1 MDRIP
6 VYVMTGFLGSGKS
19 HRLNDILAQRRY
31 RKCLVIL
38 SEKGRTD
45 VSTEDKIV
53 LDASSLSDEELVE
66 KAGRIIRDHWIGEI
80 WWEWNGMRPFSDWEH
95 LIYETHLSRLM
106 EPKRVYFSADENFV
120 NFFLGKTGTAI
131 LTQLESADEI
141 LFFANDEKG
150 KGVKKAGK
158 KLSAWNPSASFRIVT
173 PKSAGNLYVR
183 SGRFTDHFKG
193 LWQRR
198 LDIFILLWSFLF
210 LAAALLTRE
219 ENLLRISLLAVGITL
234 QTLPFVL
241 IGVLLSTGMQ
251 LYSSRPPWE
260 IYLRKHPVLS
270 VPLALIG
277 GFFFPFCDCAL
288 TPLFRGFCKRGVPVA
303 ITMIFLMAGPLTNPV
318 VLVSTWYAFGG
329 DLSMVGG
336 RLLLGWLNAVLV
348 GATFAFYK
356 KNPLKAFS
364 GPQGTEELIPSEKDS
379 KASLFLL
386 HSRYEFWYTFR
397 YVIMGAWLAAIFQV
411 SIRPILEGAGLTSG
425 VSSVLCMML
434 IAFCLSLCATSDAM
448 IGKSLSLSM
457 APSSVMGFLL
467 LGPVMDLRNVLLMS
481 SMCRKSFVIRWAL
494 VTILTTFACSMLFVF
509 LKGGV

>member
-1 MDRIP
+1 M
-6 VYVMTGFLGSGKS
+6 
-19 HRLNDILAQRRY
+19 
-31 RKCLVIL
+31 
-38 SEKGRTD
+38 
-45 VSTEDKIV
+45 
-53 LDASSLSDEELVE
+53 
-66 KAGRIIRDHWIGEI
+66 
-80 WWEWNGMRPFSDWEH
+80 
-95 LIYETHLSRLM
+95 
-106 EPKRVYFSADENFV
+106 
-120 NFFLGKTGTAI
+120 
-131 LTQLESADEI
+131 
-141 LFFANDEKG
+141 
-150 KGVKKAGK
+150 
-158 KLSAWNPSASFRIVT
+158 T

>member
-1 MDRIP
+1 M
-6 VYVMTGFLGSGKS
+6 S
-19 HRLNDILAQRRY
+19 
-31 RKCLVIL
+31 
-38 SEKGRTD
+38 
-45 VSTEDKIV
+45 
-53 LDASSLSDEELVE
+53 
-66 KAGRIIRDHWIGEI
+66 
-80 WWEWNGMRPFSDWEH
+80 
-95 LIYETHLSRLM
+95 
-106 EPKRVYFSADENFV
+106 
-120 NFFLGKTGTAI
+120 
-131 LTQLESADEI
+131 
-141 LFFANDEKG
+141 
-150 KGVKKAGK
+150 
-158 KLSAWNPSASFRIVT
+158 
-173 PKSAGNLYVR
+173 
-183 SGRFTDHFKG
+183 
-193 LWQRR
+193 
-198 LDIFILLWSFLF
+198 
-210 LAAALLTRE
+210 
-219 ENLLRISLLAVGITL
+219 
-234 QTLPFVL
+234 
-241 IGVLLSTGMQ
+241 
-251 LYSSRPPWE
+251 
-260 IYLRKHPVLS
+260 
-270 VPLALIG
+270 LALIG

-397 YVIMGAWLAAIFQV
+397 YVIMGAWLATIFQV

>member
-1 MDRIP
+1 
-6 VYVMTGFLGSGKS
+6 
-19 HRLNDILAQRRY
+19 
-31 RKCLVIL
+31 
-38 SEKGRTD
+38 
-45 VSTEDKIV
+45 
-53 LDASSLSDEELVE
+53 
-66 KAGRIIRDHWIGEI
+66 
-80 WWEWNGMRPFSDWEH
+80 MRPFSDWEH

-150 KGVKKAGK
+150 KGVKEAGK

-210 LAAALLTRE
+210 LAAALLTRG

-303 ITMIFLMAGPLTNPV
+303 ITMIYLMAGPLTNPV

-397 YVIMGAWLAAIFQV
+397 YVIMGAWLATIFQV